1 MLEFLNN
8 FADIYLEMS
17 PYLLLGF
24 IIAGVLNEL
33 FKSTKLKKYIGGRD
47 VKSVFNA
54 SLLGVP
60 LPLCSCG
67 VIPTGVSFHK
77 SGASKG
83 ASVSFL
89 ISTPQTGVDSILVTW
104 SLIGLP
110 FAILRPVIALLTG
123 VFGGVFTNFM
133 TKKEEGE
140 KIEAKKETKKDTRSF
155 AQKTKAAF
163 KYAFVDFLD
172 DISTWLFIGLI
183 LAALITTLIPEDFFT
198 TYLGNNFLSM
208 LVVLVASVPLYI
220 CATSSVPIAAAL
232 MMKGLNPGAALV
244 FLMAGPATNAATIT
258 VIGRSLGWKAL
269 TGYLVSIIGGALF
282 FGAMIDMFLPAE
294 WFAVG
299 SMQSMHQHGS
309 GFSMIFY
316 VSGAVMAIALLS
328 SFYRYISRK
337 MRGDGMSCST
347 GECNCEHNKGDIVV
361 KVEGMTCNHCKKSV
375 TDAVSDVPG
384 VEEVNVDLA
393 TGNVTIKGSDVDLEL
408 VKKAVEGRG
417 YKFVG

>member
-1 MLEFLNN
+1 MVKFLNN

-24 IIAGVLNEL
+24 VIAGILNEL
-33 FKSTKLKKYIGGRD
+33 FKGTKLKKYIGGRD
-47 VKSVFNA
+47 IKSVFNA

-110 FAILRPVIALLTG
+110 FAILRPLIALVTG

-133 TKKEEGE
+133 TRKEDSE
-140 KIEAKKETKKDTRSF
+140 KIEIKKEVPEDSRTFFEK
-155 AQKTKAAF
+155 AKAAF
-163 KYAFVDFLD
+163 KYAFIDFLD
-172 DISTWLFIGLI
+172 DISTWLFLGLAI
-183 LAALITTLIPEDFFT
+183 AALITTIIPEDFFT

-208 LVVLVASVPLYI
+208 IVVLVASVPLYI

-282 FGAMIDMFLPAE
+282 FGAFIDFFLPPE

-299 SMQSMHQHGS
+299 NMESMHLHGS
-309 GFSMIFY
+309 GYSMIFY
-316 VSGAVMAIALLS
+316 VSGALMAIALLS
-328 SFYRYISRK
+328 SFYRYFSK
-337 MRGDGMSCST
+337 KLRGDKMSCST
-347 GECNCEHNKGDIVV
+347 GECNCENNDNIVV

-375 TDAVSDVPG
+375 TDAISEVQG
-384 VEEVNVDLA
+384 VQEVTVDLA
-393 TGNVTIKGSDVDLEL
+393 TGNVTILGHDVDLEL

>member
-1 MLEFLNN
+1 MPEFLNN
-8 FADIYLEMS
+8 FLDIYLEMS

-24 IIAGVLNEL
+24 VIAGILNEL
-33 FKSTKLKKYIGGRD
+33 FKGTKLKKFVGEKS
-47 VKSVFNA
+47 VKSVINA

-83 ASVSFL
+83 AAVSFL

-110 FAILRPVIALLTG
+110 FAILRPIIALVTG
-123 VFGGVFTNFM
+123 IFGGVMTNFM
-133 TKKEEGE
+133 TKKEDGQKSE
-140 KIEAKKETKKDTRSF
+140 KKKEVLKDDRTF
-155 AQKTKAAF
+155 FQKAKAAF
-163 KYAFVDFLD
+163 RYAFIDFID
-172 DISTWLFIGLI
+172 DISIWLFVGLI
-183 LAALITTLIPEDFFT
+183 IAAIITTIIPQDFFT

-208 LVVLVASVPLYI
+208 IVVLVASVPLYI

-282 FGAMIDMFLPAE
+282 FGAFIDLFLPPE

-299 SMQSMHQHGS
+299 SMQSMHQHATGT
-309 GFSMIFY
+309 SMIFY
-316 VSGAVMAIALLS
+316 VSGILMAIALIS
-328 SFYRYISRK
+328 SFYRYFKRK
-337 MRGDGMSCST
+337 LRGKAMSCTT
-347 GECNCEHNKGDIVV
+347 GECNCENNNNILV

-375 TDAVSDVPG
+375 TDAILEVQG
-384 VEEVNVDLA
+384 VEEVTVDLA
-393 TGNVTIKGSDVDLEL
+393 TGKVEIKGHDVDLEL
-408 VKKAVEGRG
+408 VKIAVEGRG

>member
-24 IIAGVLNEL
+24 VIAGILNEL
-33 FKSTKLKKYIGGRD
+33 FKSTKLKKYIGGKD
-47 VKSVFNA
+47 VKSIINA

-110 FAILRPVIALLTG
+110 FAILRPVIALVTG
-123 VFGGVFTNFM
+123 VFGGILTNSM
-133 TKKEEGE
+133 TKKEDGE
-140 KIEAKKETKKDTRSF
+140 KKEEKTEVQKDNRTFSER
-155 AQKTKAAF
+155 AKAAF
-163 KYAFVDFLD
+163 KYAFIDFLD
-172 DISTWLFIGLI
+172 DISTWLFIGLF

-282 FGAMIDMFLPAE
+282 FGAMIDLFLPAE
-294 WFAVG
+294 WFAVN
-299 SMQSMHQHGS
+299 SMKSMHQHGS

-316 VSGAVMAIALLS
+316 VSGVVMAIALLS
-328 SFYRYISRK
+328 SFYRYFSRK
-337 MRGDGMSCST
+337 MRGEGMSCST
-347 GECNCEHNKGDIVV
+347 GECNCEHSGNIVV

-375 TDAVSDVPG
+375 TDAVSEVPG
-384 VEEVNVDLA
+384 VETVEVDLA
-393 TGNVTIKGSDVDLEL
+393 TGNATIHGHDVDLEL

-417 YKFVG
+417 FKFVG

>member
-8 FADIYLEMS
+8 FLDIYLEMS

-24 IIAGVLNEL
+24 VIAGILNEL
-33 FKSTKLKKYIGGRD
+33 FKGTKLKKYIGGKD
-47 VKSVFNA
+47 VKSVINA

-83 ASVSFL
+83 AAVSFL

-110 FAILRPVIALLTG
+110 FAILRPIIALVTG
-123 VFGGVFTNFM
+123 IFGGVFTNFM
-133 TKKEEGE
+133 TKKEDGE
-140 KIEAKKETKKDTRSF
+140 KKEKKKEVLKDDRTLF
-155 AQKTKAAF
+155 QKAKAAF
-163 KYAFVDFLD
+163 RYAFIDFLD
-172 DISTWLFIGLI
+172 DISIWLFIGLVI
-183 LAALITTLIPEDFFT
+183 AAIITTIIPEDFFT

-208 LVVLVASVPLYI
+208 IVVLIASVPLYI

-282 FGAMIDMFLPAE
+282 FGTFIDLFLPPE

-299 SMQSMHQHGS
+299 SMQSMHEHATGTS
-309 GFSMIFY
+309 IVFY
-316 VSGAVMAIALLS
+316 LSGAILAVFLIM
-328 SFYRYISRK
+328 SFYRYFAAK
-337 MRGDGMSCST
+337 FKGEGKHCST
-347 GECNCEHNKGDIVV
+347 GECNCENNGTIVV

-375 TDAVSDVPG
+375 TDAILEVQG
-384 VEEVNVDLA
+384 VEEVTVDLA
-393 TGNVTIKGSDVDLEL
+393 TGEVKIHGHDVDLEL
-408 VKKAVEGRG
+408 VKIAVEGRG

>member
-1 MLEFLNN
+1 MLKFLNN
-8 FADIYLEMS
+8 FLDIYLEMS

-24 IIAGVLNEL
+24 VIAGILNEL
-33 FKSTKLKKYIGGRD
+33 FKGTKLKKYIGGKD
-47 VKSVFNA
+47 VKSIVNA

-123 VFGGVFTNFM
+123 VFGGVFTNFL
-133 TKKEEGE
+133 TKKEETE
-140 KIEAKKETKKDTRSF
+140 KKEKKNEGYEDNRTF
-155 AQKTKAAF
+155 FQKTKAAF
-163 KYAFVDFLD
+163 RYAFIDFLD
-172 DISTWLFIGLI
+172 DISTWLFIGLVI
-183 LAALITTLIPEDFFT
+183 AAFITTVIPEDFFT

-282 FGAMIDMFLPAE
+282 FGAMIDMFLPSE

-299 SMQSMHQHGS
+299 NMQSMHHHGS
-309 GFSMIFY
+309 EFSMIFY
-316 VSGAVMAIALLS
+316 ISGVLMAAALLS
-328 SFYRYISRK
+328 SFYRYFSRK
-337 MRGDGMSCST
+337 MRGEGMNCST
-347 GECNCEHNKGDIVV
+347 GECNCENSGDVVV
-361 KVEGMTCNHCKKSV
+361 KVEGMTCNHCRKSV
-375 TDAVSDVPG
+375 TEAISEVPG
-384 VEEVNVDLA
+384 VEEVSVDLA
-393 TGNVTIKGSDVDLEL
+393 TGNVTIHGHDVDLEL